1 TATGRKGPGMGIKNV
16 NRLFSWMSER
26 LEGSEMDE
34 PMTLTQVVTRFT
46 LRDMMERGE
55 SEEELDQVQLMTL
68 HASKGLEFPYVYMV
82 GMAEGF

>member
-1 TATGRKGPGMGIKNV
+1 M
-16 NRLFSWMSER
+16 
-26 LEGSEMDE
+26 
-34 PMTLTQVVTRFT
+34 TRFT

-82 GMAEGF
+82 GMEEGFFAAPEQHR